1 MLAFHTLSSH
11 HLEQV
16 ARALIKNGAN
26 LEAQMNSGHT
36 ALMLSAQNGHEQV
49 RSSEVEKQIV
59 VSEFF
64 ACLHT
69 YSSHHLEQVARA
81 LIEAKA
87 DLEKQT
93 AKGSTALILAAQN
106 GHEQVAR
113 AMIEGKANLEVQDS
127 DQVTA
132 LNAACYGSHV
142 ECAILLLR
150 AGAHADAMDR
160 FGDTPKSLA
169 QQKGLEDVLALM

>member
-1 MLAFHTLSSH
+1 MLACFG
-11 HLEQV
+11 
-16 ARALIKNGAN
+16 N
-26 LEAQMNSGHT
+26 
-36 ALMLSAQNGHEQV
+36 
-49 RSSEVEKQIV
+49 
-59 VSEFF
+59 
-64 ACLHT
+64 
-69 YSSHHLEQVARA
+69 
-81 LIEAKA
+81 
-87 DLEKQT
+87 
-93 AKGSTALILAAQN
+93 
-106 GHEQVAR
+106 HEQVAR
-113 AMIEGKANLEVQDS
+113 AMLEAKANLEVQNS